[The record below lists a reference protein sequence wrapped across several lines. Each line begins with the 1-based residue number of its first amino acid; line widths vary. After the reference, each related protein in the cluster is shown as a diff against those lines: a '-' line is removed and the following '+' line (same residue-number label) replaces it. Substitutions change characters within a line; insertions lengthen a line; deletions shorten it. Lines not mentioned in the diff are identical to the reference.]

1 MRRNLQSK
9 LSANVMKINLSECF
23 SESGTQPNQTSERN
37 VHGRPFSFTASK
49 IATPS
54 VFPVA
59 VAHL

>member
-1 MRRNLQSK
+1 MK
-9 LSANVMKINLSECF
+9 TEHFSAT
-23 SESGTQPNQTSERN
+23 GTQPNQALERN
-37 VHGRPFSFTASK
+37 VHGRPFSITASK